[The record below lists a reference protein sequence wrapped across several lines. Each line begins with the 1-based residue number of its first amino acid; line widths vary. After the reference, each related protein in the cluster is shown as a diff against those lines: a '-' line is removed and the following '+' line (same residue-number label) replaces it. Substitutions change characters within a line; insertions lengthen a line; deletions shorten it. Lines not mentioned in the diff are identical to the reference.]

1 MLEVLLITLFLT
13 LLFQFLY
20 YLSFLT
26 LKVKKSN
33 TETKE
38 LLPVSIIVCCKNEQN
53 TIQKLVPK
61 LLEQNYPEFEIILVN
76 DNSTDGTFEILQ
88 DFEKKHTLIKVVNVN
103 HSEAFWGNKKFAL
116 TLGIKATNYNN
127 LLFTDADCIPSSKNW
142 IKEMTSL
149 FSSKTDIILGYSG
162 YIYKE
167 KSLLNKL
174 IRYETLLTAAQYLS
188 FAKLGIPYMGVGR
201 NLAYKKDLFLE
212 VNGFAS
218 HMKLKSGDDD
228 LFVNQNGNR
237 KNTAIIFSKDSFT
250 SSIPKSNFKD
260 WIYQKRRHVTTSKH
274 YRNIHKYLLGAFYL
288 SQVFSYFLL
297 LLLIFTIPLKV
308 ILSLFIGRLIIISL
322 ILNTVSKKLEE
333 KKLIPYLVVLEP
345 LLVLI
350 QLYIFVRNLIS
361 KPKYWS

>member
-13 LLFQFLY
+13 LIFQFLY
-20 YLSFLT
+20 YLSFLS
-26 LKVKKSN
+26 LKVKN
-33 TETKE
+33 NYTETKE

-53 TIQKLVPK
+53 NIQLLIPK
-61 LLEQNYPEFEIILVN
+61 ILEQNYPEFEIILVN
-76 DNSTDGTFEILQ
+76 DNSTDDTFEVLQ
-88 DFEKKHTLIKVVNVN
+88 KFEKKHQSVKVVNVN

-116 TLGIKATNYNN
+116 TLGIKAAKYNN

-142 IKEMTSL
+142 IKEMTSR

-162 YIYKE
+162 YTYKE

-188 FAKLGIPYMGVGR
+188 FAKLGAPYMGVGR
-201 NLAYKKDLFLE
+201 NLAYKKELFFE

-218 HMKLKSGDDD
+218 HIQLKSGDDD
-228 LFVNQNGNR
+228 LFVNQNGNK
-237 KNTAIIFSKDSFT
+237 KNTAIVFSKESFT
-250 SSIPKSNFKD
+250 TSIPKFNYKD

-274 YRNIHKYLLGAFYL
+274 YRNFHKCILATFYL

-297 LLLIFTIPLKV
+297 LALMFTIPFKI
-308 ILSLFIGRLIIISL
+308 ILSIYIVRLIIISL
-322 ILNTVSKKLEE
+322 ILNTVSRKLEE
-333 KKLIPYLVVLEP
+333 QKLIPYLAIIEP

-350 QLYIFVRNLIS
+350 QLYIFFRNLIS